1 VVRRGASAV
10 VLSARRRAAYG
21 LRMSPRVP
29 PAEGLQA
36 RLMIW
41 AGRRRYGPSMDESA
55 GVYAQHPR
63 LLRWYAAYNRAVEK
77 PGALS
82 KQLLEL
88 AALKAATV
96 VECEF
101 CMDIGSEL
109 ARRAGLSDEQ
119 LLALRCAESSGL
131 FTADELLVIDFAR
144 AMSLTPP
151 TVTDEQVTALR
162 ARWGD
167 AGVLELTHLIA
178 WENAR
183 ARTNSALGIGP
194 GGFSEG
200 RVCAVAERGAYA
212 T

>member
-1 VVRRGASAV
+1 MIW
-10 VLSARRRAAYG
+10 ARRR
-21 LRMSPRVP
+21 
-29 PAEGLQA
+29 Q
-36 RLMIW
+36 
-41 AGRRRYGPSMDESA
+41 YGPSMDESA
-55 GVYAQHPR
+55 GVYAQSPR

-77 PGALS
+77 PGALP
-82 KQLLEL
+82 KQLLDL

-119 LLALRCAESSGL
+119 LLALHHAEASGL
-131 FTADELLVIDFAR
+131 FSDDELLVIAFAR
-144 AMSLTPP
+144 AMTVTPP
-151 TVTDEQVTALR
+151 LVTDAHVAALR

-167 AGVLELTHLIA
+167 AGALELTHLIA

-183 ARTNSALGIGP
+183 ARTNAALGIGA

-200 RVCAVAERGAYA
+200 RVCAVAERGASYA
-212 T
+212 AS